1 MIYINYLICQSFEM
15 LYSKDSNK
23 TYVATDETMS
33 IVIFCAA
40 IAFMVFGLIGFFFPR
55 ISWRLKL
62 GWRAR
67 NSEPSDAVLIITRIV
82 GIIGIVI
89 GVLLLIYSNYVC
101 DIIQF
106 YF

>member
-1 MIYINYLICQSFEM
+1 MIHINYLICQSFEM
-15 LYSKDSNK
+15 LYCKDSNK
-23 TYVATDETMS
+23 TYVATDESIS
-33 IVIFCAA
+33 IVIFFAA
-40 IAFMVFGLIGFFFPR
+40 IAFIVFGLIGFFFPR
-55 ISWRLKL
+55 LSWRLKL

-67 NSEPSDAVLIITRIV
+67 NSEPSDAILIITRIV

-89 GVLLLIYSNYVC
+89 GGLLLIYSDYIC